1 MTLGTRSKKKE
12 IGTLLVHKKGTIQN
26 TNVGWVR
33 NKAESR
39 LGTSKEDWG
48 TKNYKIGNYNRNID
62 YWTKSQLGTLK
73 NWSFIHAPRTNKEQ

>member
-48 TKNYKIGNYNRNID
+48 TKTIKLETI
-62 YWTKSQLGTLK
+62 TGTLT
-73 NWSFIHAPRTNKEQ
+73 IEPRAS